1 MPLKCVPLKCA
12 ALRDPRVTTRA
23 GADPVERHLA
33 FGEFWRGMPGMD
45 NSTSPVVGALQ
56 YATLR

>member
-1 MPLKCVPLKCA
+1 MPLECA
-12 ALRDPRVTTRA
+12 ALRDPRVTLRA